1 MSDDNDLLR
10 RYVADR
16 SESAFAELV
25 KRNVDL
31 VYSAALRQCNGDRHQ
46 AEDVS
51 QRVFIELARKASTLV
66 QHPAL
71 RGWLYSCTHFTVGH
85 MGRTDRR
92 RQGREQSS
100 DLVREVVAIA
110 ESTVDWTELRQLLD
124 EAMHRLNERERTA
137 ILRRF
142 FDQRPLAEVGE
153 CLGVS
158 ENAARKTVDRAL
170 DKLRRVLEQR
180 GFKSTGAALATVIAE
195 RATVAAPAAL
205 TVTIAESVRVAVI
218 AGFGT
223 TAITSVLNF
232 MTTLKSATIAA
243 AAIAAVI
250 LGVIVYDQHEAL
262 AATGQPPP
270 ERDRIAALTRQ
281 EVELSRQ
288 LAAVQAEAAAMPNPE
303 QPEAAAPAAVALPPQ
318 EIEHLSFMV
327 QVGLLENIYAPLYR
341 RLHEQLG
348 LSGVQLDELKRLLVL
363 RTHQTNAAG
372 RNQINREIKTAL
384 GEQGYALLQN
394 YDYDMPEQLT
404 VDQVMT
410 RMQRMGT
417 PLTLDQADRLVS
429 ALVVER
435 PIASGQRPRVG
446 MIVTITDQMI
456 ASAKALLSPEQLLV
470 LQQIQRNQGMRAEV
484 LAEMAKRQPRPPAT
498 P

>member
-16 SESAFAELV
+16 SEAAFAELV
-25 KRNVDL
+25 KRHIDL

-85 MGRTDRR
+85 MARTDRR
-92 RQGREQSS
+92 RQLREQSS
-100 DLVREVVAIA
+100 DFVREVVTIA

-124 EAMHRLNERERTA
+124 EAMHRLNERERVA

-170 DKLRRVLEQR
+170 DKLRHALEQR

-205 TVTIAESVRVAVI
+205 TATIAESVRVAVI
-218 AGFGT
+218 AGVGA
-223 TAITSVLNF
+223 TAVTSALNF
-232 MTTLKSATIAA
+232 MTTLKTATIAA
-243 AAIAAVI
+243 AAIAAVL

-262 AATGQPPP
+262 AASSQPAPG
-270 ERDRIAALTRQ
+270 RDRIAALARQ
-281 EVELSRQ
+281 EAELSRQ
-288 LAAVQAEAAAMPNPE
+288 LAAVRADAAAMPNPE
-303 QPEAAAPAAVALPPQ
+303 QPAARADAISLPPQ
-318 EIEHLSFMV
+318 EVERLSFMV
-327 QVGLLENIYAPLYR
+327 QAGLLDGIYAPLYR

-348 LSGVQLDELKRLLVL
+348 LSGAQLDALKRLLVL
-363 RTHQTNAAG
+363 RTQQTNVAG
-372 RNQINREIKTAL
+372 RTEINREIKIAL

-410 RMQRMGT
+410 RLQRMGT
-417 PLTLDQADRLVS
+417 PLNLDQADRLVS

-435 PIASGQRPRVG
+435 PIAVGQRPRAG